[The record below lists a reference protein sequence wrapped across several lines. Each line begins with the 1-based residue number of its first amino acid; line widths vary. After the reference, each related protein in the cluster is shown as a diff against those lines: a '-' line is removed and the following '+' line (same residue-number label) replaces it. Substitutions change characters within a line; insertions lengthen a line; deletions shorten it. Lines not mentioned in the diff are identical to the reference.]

1 MLTAVRVS
9 RINVSNKSEFGLRFV
24 GAWSFLVKTALRT
37 VFQSISSRLERERER
52 ERESLEKS
60 IRTVCKHNRLLPYFI
75 QINRTHWH

>member
-37 VFQSISSRLERERER
+37 VFQSISSRLERERE
-52 ERESLEKS
+52 S
-60 IRTVCKHNRLLPYFI
+60 
-75 QINRTHWH
+75 